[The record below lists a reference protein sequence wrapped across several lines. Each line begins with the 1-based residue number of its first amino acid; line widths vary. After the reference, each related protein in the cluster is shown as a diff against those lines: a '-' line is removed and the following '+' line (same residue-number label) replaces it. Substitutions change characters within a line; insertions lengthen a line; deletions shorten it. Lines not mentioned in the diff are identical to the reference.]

1 MYRLIKNFVAA
12 NELERVIDEVFDYKK
27 AFYTPEN
34 LKTHAA
40 YLADTKPNRTSH
52 AYAIAPFTRED
63 YEKLQ
68 EVTDEMMDVEFYDG
82 PLPVLPMGDWNECG
96 NDCLV
101 ELGLQV
107 TQELGLSSGNRVLFN
122 VQEYYGGSEA
132 VPMHNDGELLDF
144 TVEGDTLTIKK
155 SIRPDEVAVLTL
167 VNDTDSVARESFF
180 QSGPGAFGGTRLHY
194 KDGTSE
200 VVRAEAGDL
209 LIFKNSE
216 VKHSVDPLS
225 GTVKRADGLLRM
237 TIGWR
242 SLGEK
247 CFYEDHDGMLPVDRA
262 QAEAI
267 TLKWYQNEWPT
278 KWAAI
283 EEASSKAA
291 F

>member
-1 MYRLIKNFVAA
+1 MYRLIKNFIPQDKLEGLIADVFAYKAA
-12 NELERVIDEVFDYKK
+12 N
-27 AFYTPEN
+27 YTPEN

-40 YLADTKPNRTSH
+40 YLADERPHRTSH
-52 AYAIAPFTRED
+52 AYAVAFRP
-63 YEKLQ
+63 LQ
-68 EVTDEMMDVEFYDG
+68 SDCDGSVCECNLHPNLPTISAGLKGTTLRLVASKVVMDELD
-82 PLPVLPMGDWNECG
+82 
-96 NDCLV
+96 
-101 ELGLQV
+101 
-107 TQELGLSSGNRVLFN
+107 LSGSNRALFN

-144 TVEGDTLTIKK
+144 TIEGDNLTIKK
-155 SIRPDEVAVLTL
+155 CIRPDEVAVLTL
-167 VNDTDSVARESFF
+167 VNDTDSVARESFL

-194 KDGTSE
+194 SDGTSE

-225 GTVKRADGLLRM
+225 GTVRRADGLLRM

-247 CFYEDHDGMLPVDRA
+247 CFYEDHDGKIPVDRT

-267 TLKWYQNEWPT
+267 TLKWYRDEWPT

-283 EEASSKAA
+283 EAASSKAA